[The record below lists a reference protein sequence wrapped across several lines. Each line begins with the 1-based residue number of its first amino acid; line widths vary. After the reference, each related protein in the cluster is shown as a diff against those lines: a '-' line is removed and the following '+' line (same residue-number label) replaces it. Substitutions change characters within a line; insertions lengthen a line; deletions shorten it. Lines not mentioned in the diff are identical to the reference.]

1 MTSTNKILGGLLIV
15 ALIYIALMQGCG
27 GGWGNGSVI
36 VKSDTVR
43 IETIRVDTIR
53 VPVEKLVTKT
63 IFVKVPVPYI
73 DTTSDLA
80 IRELTID
87 DFDDLVHE
95 RPMIYQDTVSDD
107 TIAIHYRI
115 RTWGFVDKIE
125 LGYTIKNQYYIK
137 ERQVIETQITN
148 TTARRFNGF
157 YLGMDVGI
165 IKDSLSHVTPVLE
178 ASFRR
183 FNYNIGFDLM
193 DKDIIVGAKFKLG
206 K

>member
-115 RTWGFVDKIE
+115 RTWGFVDKID
-125 LGYTIKNQYYIK
+125 LGYTLKNQYYIK
-137 ERQVIETQITN
+137 ERQVIETQVTN
-148 TTARRFNGF
+148 TTAKRFNGF
-157 YLGMDVGI
+157 YLGMDIGI
-165 IKDSLSHVTPVLE
+165 GKDGLTHLAPMLE
-178 ASFRR
+178 VSTAKI
-183 FNYNIGFDLM
+183 NYNGGFDFN
-193 DKDIIVGAKFKLG
+193 DKSVMVGLRFKLG